1 MAWQILNLGVAA
13 DETDEGLLRIY
24 ICDMRNVIAFV
35 GKCECQG
42 YNLIGV
48 VNLSGKESEMFFID
62 LKFDMLA
69 AIFRYLVKSVFT
81 VVNEK
86 VDVAQHG

>member
-1 MAWQILNLGVAA
+1 MAWQILNIGVAA
-13 DETDEGLLRIY
+13 VRTH

-48 VNLSGKESEMFFID
+48 VNLSGKESETFF
-62 LKFDMLA
+62 
-69 AIFRYLVKSVFT
+69 
-81 VVNEK
+81 
-86 VDVAQHG
+86 H